1 MSVGHSTSMKTPFC
15 HKLLYSSVIAST
27 HSSVSTHPIASWYE
41 QGMSTV
47 KNNAPPSLS
56 PSGSVPPVLVVSVL
70 VPPEVR
76 VSCCIA
82 GVDGFFVGGL
92 DPSCS
97 LGSSSG
103 WVGYAFVGAGG
114 SMDGRSDGRRVWTW

>member
-1 MSVGHSTSMKTPFC
+1 
-15 HKLLYSSVIAST
+15 
-27 HSSVSTHPIASWYE
+27 
-41 QGMSTV
+41 MSTV